1 VINPVPP
8 RYRLRCREWMRR
20 IDRAAADLNVILV
33 VLAIGLAVL
42 DLTFVVTRPTLDRL
56 THAVSVKRFP

>member
-8 RYRLRCREWMRR
+8 RYRFHCREWMRR

-42 DLTFVVTRPTLDRL
+42 NLTFVVAWPMLDRL
-56 THAVSVKRFP
+56 THAVSITQ